1 MLVYGRNVAKD
12 ILKKGEKVEK
22 IFLQENFNDKEIISL
37 IENSKIVVFYKK
49 KREIDNLC
57 SGVHQ
62 GILLFIPDYQYSNI
76 NTFLNKNE
84 EKVVILDHIE
94 DPHNLGAIIRTCE
107 AAGIKSVIIPKDR
120 QVQVNATVMK
130 TSVGTLDNVNIVQVT
145 NLSNT
150 IDKLKEN
157 GYWIV
162 GTALKDSVDYRDIDY
177 TGKIALI
184 VGNEGT
190 GISNLVMKKCDFI
203 AKIPMYGETNSLN
216 ASVAAGIMYKP
227 IVKNI
232 SKEFYDRYSDY
243 GYDYDDFIQEG
254 YVGFQ
259 NALNKYD
266 SSKGAL
272 FYTFVELCIRRRLL
286 SFTKN
291 ISLPKRN
298 ISNKYFISLDDLDV
312 RDNSVSLNDELD
324 YEDTMN
330 IIKDVLYSLDLKY
343 TAPFELKMNNF
354 SLKEISIL
362 LEVSINSVSYRVNLV
377 RDEIRT
383 RILCE

>member
-1 MLVYGRNVAKD
+1 MNYKNYNDYELISMVRENDEFSYYS
-12 ILKKGEKVEK
+12 LFEK
-22 IFLQENFNDKEIISL
+22 
-37 IENSKIVVFYKK
+37 
-49 KREIDNLC
+49 
-57 SGVHQ
+57 
-62 GILLFIPDYQYSNI
+62 
-76 NTFLNKNE
+76 
-84 EKVVILDHIE
+84 
-94 DPHNLGAIIRTCE
+94 
-107 AAGIKSVIIPKDR
+107 
-120 QVQVNATVMK
+120 
-130 TSVGTLDNVNIVQVT
+130 
-145 NLSNT
+145 
-150 IDKLKEN
+150 
-157 GYWIV
+157 
-162 GTALKDSVDYRDIDY
+162 
-177 TGKIALI
+177 
-184 VGNEGT
+184 
-190 GISNLVMKKCDFI
+190 
-203 AKIPMYGETNSLN
+203 
-216 ASVAAGIMYKP
+216 YKP

-266 SSKGAL
+266 SSKGVL

-291 ISLPKRN
+291 ITLPKRN
-298 ISNKYFISLDDLDV
+298 ISNKYFVSLDDLDV

-330 IIKDVLYSLDLKY
+330 TIKDVLYSLDLKY

>member
-1 MLVYGRNVAKD
+1 MNYKNYNDYELISMVRENDEFSYYS
-12 ILKKGEKVEK
+12 LFEK
-22 IFLQENFNDKEIISL
+22 
-37 IENSKIVVFYKK
+37 
-49 KREIDNLC
+49 
-57 SGVHQ
+57 
-62 GILLFIPDYQYSNI
+62 
-76 NTFLNKNE
+76 
-84 EKVVILDHIE
+84 
-94 DPHNLGAIIRTCE
+94 
-107 AAGIKSVIIPKDR
+107 
-120 QVQVNATVMK
+120 
-130 TSVGTLDNVNIVQVT
+130 
-145 NLSNT
+145 
-150 IDKLKEN
+150 
-157 GYWIV
+157 
-162 GTALKDSVDYRDIDY
+162 
-177 TGKIALI
+177 
-184 VGNEGT
+184 
-190 GISNLVMKKCDFI
+190 
-203 AKIPMYGETNSLN
+203 
-216 ASVAAGIMYKP
+216 YKP

-243 GYDYDDFIQEG
+243 GYYYDDFIQEG

-291 ISLPKRN
+291 ITLPKRN
-298 ISNKYFISLDDLDV
+298 ISNKYFVSLDDLDV

-330 IIKDVLYSLDLKY
+330 TIKDVLYSLDLKY

>member
-1 MLVYGRNVAKD
+1 MNYKNYNDYELISMVRENDEFSYYS
-12 ILKKGEKVEK
+12 LFEK
-22 IFLQENFNDKEIISL
+22 
-37 IENSKIVVFYKK
+37 
-49 KREIDNLC
+49 
-57 SGVHQ
+57 
-62 GILLFIPDYQYSNI
+62 
-76 NTFLNKNE
+76 
-84 EKVVILDHIE
+84 
-94 DPHNLGAIIRTCE
+94 
-107 AAGIKSVIIPKDR
+107 
-120 QVQVNATVMK
+120 
-130 TSVGTLDNVNIVQVT
+130 
-145 NLSNT
+145 
-150 IDKLKEN
+150 
-157 GYWIV
+157 
-162 GTALKDSVDYRDIDY
+162 
-177 TGKIALI
+177 
-184 VGNEGT
+184 
-190 GISNLVMKKCDFI
+190 
-203 AKIPMYGETNSLN
+203 
-216 ASVAAGIMYKP
+216 YKP

-243 GYDYDDFIQEG
+243 GYDHDDFIQEG

-266 SSKGAL
+266 SSKGVL

-291 ISLPKRN
+291 ITLPKRN
-298 ISNKYFISLDDLDV
+298 ISNKYFVSLDDLDV

-330 IIKDVLYSLDLKY
+330 TIKDVLYSLDLKY

>member
-1 MLVYGRNVAKD
+1 MNYKNYNDYELISMVRENDEFSYYS
-12 ILKKGEKVEK
+12 LFEK
-22 IFLQENFNDKEIISL
+22 
-37 IENSKIVVFYKK
+37 
-49 KREIDNLC
+49 
-57 SGVHQ
+57 
-62 GILLFIPDYQYSNI
+62 
-76 NTFLNKNE
+76 
-84 EKVVILDHIE
+84 
-94 DPHNLGAIIRTCE
+94 
-107 AAGIKSVIIPKDR
+107 
-120 QVQVNATVMK
+120 
-130 TSVGTLDNVNIVQVT
+130 
-145 NLSNT
+145 
-150 IDKLKEN
+150 
-157 GYWIV
+157 
-162 GTALKDSVDYRDIDY
+162 
-177 TGKIALI
+177 
-184 VGNEGT
+184 
-190 GISNLVMKKCDFI
+190 
-203 AKIPMYGETNSLN
+203 
-216 ASVAAGIMYKP
+216 YKP

-291 ISLPKRN
+291 ITLPKRN
-298 ISNKYFISLDDLDV
+298 ISNKYFVSLDDLDV

-330 IIKDVLYSLDLKY
+330 IIKDALYSLDLKY

-354 SLKEISIL
+354 SLKEISTL

>member
-1 MLVYGRNVAKD
+1 MNYKNYNDYELISMVRENDEFSYYS
-12 ILKKGEKVEK
+12 LFEK
-22 IFLQENFNDKEIISL
+22 
-37 IENSKIVVFYKK
+37 
-49 KREIDNLC
+49 
-57 SGVHQ
+57 
-62 GILLFIPDYQYSNI
+62 
-76 NTFLNKNE
+76 
-84 EKVVILDHIE
+84 
-94 DPHNLGAIIRTCE
+94 
-107 AAGIKSVIIPKDR
+107 
-120 QVQVNATVMK
+120 
-130 TSVGTLDNVNIVQVT
+130 
-145 NLSNT
+145 
-150 IDKLKEN
+150 
-157 GYWIV
+157 
-162 GTALKDSVDYRDIDY
+162 
-177 TGKIALI
+177 
-184 VGNEGT
+184 
-190 GISNLVMKKCDFI
+190 
-203 AKIPMYGETNSLN
+203 
-216 ASVAAGIMYKP
+216 YKP

-266 SSKGAL
+266 SSKGVL

-291 ISLPKRN
+291 ITLPKRN
-298 ISNKYFISLDDLDV
+298 ISNKYFVSLDDLDV
-312 RDNSVSLNDELD
+312 GDNSVSLNDELD

-330 IIKDVLYSLDLKY
+330 TIKDVLYSLDLKY

-377 RDEIRT
+377 RDEIRM

>member
-1 MLVYGRNVAKD
+1 MNYKNYNDYELISMVRENDEFSYYS
-12 ILKKGEKVEK
+12 LFEK
-22 IFLQENFNDKEIISL
+22 
-37 IENSKIVVFYKK
+37 
-49 KREIDNLC
+49 
-57 SGVHQ
+57 
-62 GILLFIPDYQYSNI
+62 
-76 NTFLNKNE
+76 
-84 EKVVILDHIE
+84 
-94 DPHNLGAIIRTCE
+94 
-107 AAGIKSVIIPKDR
+107 
-120 QVQVNATVMK
+120 
-130 TSVGTLDNVNIVQVT
+130 
-145 NLSNT
+145 
-150 IDKLKEN
+150 
-157 GYWIV
+157 
-162 GTALKDSVDYRDIDY
+162 
-177 TGKIALI
+177 
-184 VGNEGT
+184 
-190 GISNLVMKKCDFI
+190 
-203 AKIPMYGETNSLN
+203 
-216 ASVAAGIMYKP
+216 YKP

-298 ISNKYFISLDDLDV
+298 ISNKYFVSLDDLDV

-330 IIKDVLYSLDLKY
+330 TIKDVLYSLDLKY

>member
-1 MLVYGRNVAKD
+1 MNYKNYNDYELISMVRENDEFSYYS
-12 ILKKGEKVEK
+12 LFEK
-22 IFLQENFNDKEIISL
+22 
-37 IENSKIVVFYKK
+37 
-49 KREIDNLC
+49 
-57 SGVHQ
+57 
-62 GILLFIPDYQYSNI
+62 
-76 NTFLNKNE
+76 
-84 EKVVILDHIE
+84 
-94 DPHNLGAIIRTCE
+94 
-107 AAGIKSVIIPKDR
+107 
-120 QVQVNATVMK
+120 
-130 TSVGTLDNVNIVQVT
+130 
-145 NLSNT
+145 
-150 IDKLKEN
+150 
-157 GYWIV
+157 
-162 GTALKDSVDYRDIDY
+162 
-177 TGKIALI
+177 
-184 VGNEGT
+184 
-190 GISNLVMKKCDFI
+190 
-203 AKIPMYGETNSLN
+203 
-216 ASVAAGIMYKP
+216 YKP

-291 ISLPKRN
+291 ITLPKRN
-298 ISNKYFISLDDLDV
+298 ISNKYFVSLDDLDV

-330 IIKDVLYSLDLKY
+330 TIKDVLYSLDLKY

-377 RDEIRT
+377 RDEIRM

>member
-1 MLVYGRNVAKD
+1 MNYKNYNDYELISMVRENDEFSYYS
-12 ILKKGEKVEK
+12 LFEK
-22 IFLQENFNDKEIISL
+22 
-37 IENSKIVVFYKK
+37 
-49 KREIDNLC
+49 
-57 SGVHQ
+57 
-62 GILLFIPDYQYSNI
+62 
-76 NTFLNKNE
+76 
-84 EKVVILDHIE
+84 
-94 DPHNLGAIIRTCE
+94 
-107 AAGIKSVIIPKDR
+107 
-120 QVQVNATVMK
+120 
-130 TSVGTLDNVNIVQVT
+130 
-145 NLSNT
+145 
-150 IDKLKEN
+150 
-157 GYWIV
+157 
-162 GTALKDSVDYRDIDY
+162 
-177 TGKIALI
+177 
-184 VGNEGT
+184 
-190 GISNLVMKKCDFI
+190 
-203 AKIPMYGETNSLN
+203 
-216 ASVAAGIMYKP
+216 YKP

-291 ISLPKRN
+291 ITIQKRN
-298 ISNKYFISLDDLDV
+298 ISNKYFVSLDDLDV
-312 RDNSVSLNDELD
+312 GDNSVSLNDELD

-330 IIKDVLYSLDLKY
+330 TIKDVLYSLDLKY

>member
-1 MLVYGRNVAKD
+1 MNYKNYNDYELISMVRENDEFSYYS
-12 ILKKGEKVEK
+12 LFEK
-22 IFLQENFNDKEIISL
+22 
-37 IENSKIVVFYKK
+37 
-49 KREIDNLC
+49 
-57 SGVHQ
+57 
-62 GILLFIPDYQYSNI
+62 
-76 NTFLNKNE
+76 
-84 EKVVILDHIE
+84 
-94 DPHNLGAIIRTCE
+94 
-107 AAGIKSVIIPKDR
+107 
-120 QVQVNATVMK
+120 
-130 TSVGTLDNVNIVQVT
+130 
-145 NLSNT
+145 
-150 IDKLKEN
+150 
-157 GYWIV
+157 
-162 GTALKDSVDYRDIDY
+162 
-177 TGKIALI
+177 
-184 VGNEGT
+184 
-190 GISNLVMKKCDFI
+190 
-203 AKIPMYGETNSLN
+203 
-216 ASVAAGIMYKP
+216 YKP

-291 ISLPKRN
+291 ITLPKRN
-298 ISNKYFISLDDLDV
+298 ISNKYFVSLDNLDV

>member
-1 MLVYGRNVAKD
+1 MNYKNYNDYELISMVRENDEFSYYS
-12 ILKKGEKVEK
+12 LFEK
-22 IFLQENFNDKEIISL
+22 
-37 IENSKIVVFYKK
+37 
-49 KREIDNLC
+49 
-57 SGVHQ
+57 
-62 GILLFIPDYQYSNI
+62 
-76 NTFLNKNE
+76 
-84 EKVVILDHIE
+84 
-94 DPHNLGAIIRTCE
+94 
-107 AAGIKSVIIPKDR
+107 
-120 QVQVNATVMK
+120 
-130 TSVGTLDNVNIVQVT
+130 
-145 NLSNT
+145 
-150 IDKLKEN
+150 
-157 GYWIV
+157 
-162 GTALKDSVDYRDIDY
+162 
-177 TGKIALI
+177 
-184 VGNEGT
+184 
-190 GISNLVMKKCDFI
+190 
-203 AKIPMYGETNSLN
+203 
-216 ASVAAGIMYKP
+216 YKP

-291 ISLPKRN
+291 ITLPKRN
-298 ISNKYFISLDDLDV
+298 ISNKYFVSLDDLDV
-312 RDNSVSLNDELD
+312 GDNSVSLNEELD

-330 IIKDVLYSLDLKY
+330 TIKDVLYSLDLKY

>member
-1 MLVYGRNVAKD
+1 MNYKNYNDYELISMVRENDEFSYYS
-12 ILKKGEKVEK
+12 LFEK
-22 IFLQENFNDKEIISL
+22 
-37 IENSKIVVFYKK
+37 
-49 KREIDNLC
+49 
-57 SGVHQ
+57 
-62 GILLFIPDYQYSNI
+62 
-76 NTFLNKNE
+76 
-84 EKVVILDHIE
+84 
-94 DPHNLGAIIRTCE
+94 
-107 AAGIKSVIIPKDR
+107 
-120 QVQVNATVMK
+120 
-130 TSVGTLDNVNIVQVT
+130 
-145 NLSNT
+145 
-150 IDKLKEN
+150 
-157 GYWIV
+157 
-162 GTALKDSVDYRDIDY
+162 
-177 TGKIALI
+177 
-184 VGNEGT
+184 
-190 GISNLVMKKCDFI
+190 
-203 AKIPMYGETNSLN
+203 
-216 ASVAAGIMYKP
+216 YKP

-291 ISLPKRN
+291 ITLPKRN
-298 ISNKYFISLDDLDV
+298 ISNKYFVSLDDLDV

>member
-1 MLVYGRNVAKD
+1 MNYKNYNDYELISMVRENDEFSYYS
-12 ILKKGEKVEK
+12 LFEK
-22 IFLQENFNDKEIISL
+22 
-37 IENSKIVVFYKK
+37 
-49 KREIDNLC
+49 
-57 SGVHQ
+57 
-62 GILLFIPDYQYSNI
+62 
-76 NTFLNKNE
+76 
-84 EKVVILDHIE
+84 
-94 DPHNLGAIIRTCE
+94 
-107 AAGIKSVIIPKDR
+107 
-120 QVQVNATVMK
+120 
-130 TSVGTLDNVNIVQVT
+130 
-145 NLSNT
+145 
-150 IDKLKEN
+150 
-157 GYWIV
+157 
-162 GTALKDSVDYRDIDY
+162 
-177 TGKIALI
+177 
-184 VGNEGT
+184 
-190 GISNLVMKKCDFI
+190 
-203 AKIPMYGETNSLN
+203 
-216 ASVAAGIMYKP
+216 YKP

-291 ISLPKRN
+291 ITLPKRN
-298 ISNKYFISLDDLDV
+298 ISNKYFVSLDDLDV

-354 SLKEISIL
+354 SLKEISTL
-362 LEVSINSVSYRVNLV
+362 LEVSINSASYRVNLV
-377 RDEIRT
+377 RDEIRA

>member
-1 MLVYGRNVAKD
+1 MNYKNYNDYELISMVRENDEFSYYS
-12 ILKKGEKVEK
+12 LFEK
-22 IFLQENFNDKEIISL
+22 
-37 IENSKIVVFYKK
+37 
-49 KREIDNLC
+49 
-57 SGVHQ
+57 
-62 GILLFIPDYQYSNI
+62 
-76 NTFLNKNE
+76 
-84 EKVVILDHIE
+84 
-94 DPHNLGAIIRTCE
+94 
-107 AAGIKSVIIPKDR
+107 
-120 QVQVNATVMK
+120 
-130 TSVGTLDNVNIVQVT
+130 
-145 NLSNT
+145 
-150 IDKLKEN
+150 
-157 GYWIV
+157 
-162 GTALKDSVDYRDIDY
+162 
-177 TGKIALI
+177 
-184 VGNEGT
+184 
-190 GISNLVMKKCDFI
+190 
-203 AKIPMYGETNSLN
+203 
-216 ASVAAGIMYKP
+216 YKP

-266 SSKGAL
+266 SSKGAV

-291 ISLPKRN
+291 ITLPKRN
-298 ISNKYFISLDDLDV
+298 ISNKYFVSLDDLDV

-330 IIKDVLYSLDLKY
+330 TIKDVLYSLDLKY

>member
-1 MLVYGRNVAKD
+1 MNYKNYNDYELISMVRENDEFSYYS
-12 ILKKGEKVEK
+12 LFEK
-22 IFLQENFNDKEIISL
+22 
-37 IENSKIVVFYKK
+37 
-49 KREIDNLC
+49 
-57 SGVHQ
+57 
-62 GILLFIPDYQYSNI
+62 
-76 NTFLNKNE
+76 
-84 EKVVILDHIE
+84 
-94 DPHNLGAIIRTCE
+94 
-107 AAGIKSVIIPKDR
+107 
-120 QVQVNATVMK
+120 
-130 TSVGTLDNVNIVQVT
+130 
-145 NLSNT
+145 
-150 IDKLKEN
+150 
-157 GYWIV
+157 
-162 GTALKDSVDYRDIDY
+162 
-177 TGKIALI
+177 
-184 VGNEGT
+184 
-190 GISNLVMKKCDFI
+190 
-203 AKIPMYGETNSLN
+203 
-216 ASVAAGIMYKP
+216 YKP

-298 ISNKYFISLDDLDV
+298 ISNKHFISLDDLDV

>member
-1 MLVYGRNVAKD
+1 MKVKFENKKEKNYLKKIYDETYILDIID
-12 ILKKGEKVEK
+12 ILKD
-22 IFLQENFNDKEIISL
+22 L
-37 IENSKIVVFYKK
+37 SKKY
-49 KREIDNLC
+49 D
-57 SGVHQ
+57 
-62 GILLFIPDYQYSNI
+62 
-76 NTFLNKNE
+76 
-84 EKVVILDHIE
+84 
-94 DPHNLGAIIRTCE
+94 
-107 AAGIKSVIIPKDR
+107 
-120 QVQVNATVMK
+120 
-130 TSVGTLDNVNIVQVT
+130 
-145 NLSNT
+145 
-150 IDKLKEN
+150 
-157 GYWIV
+157 
-162 GTALKDSVDYRDIDY
+162 
-177 TGKIALI
+177 
-184 VGNEGT
+184 
-190 GISNLVMKKCDFI
+190 ISNPTINVI
-203 AKIPMYGETNSLN
+203 
-216 ASVAAGIMYKP
+216 
-227 IVKNI
+227 
-232 SKEFYDRYSDY
+232 DY

-291 ISLPKRN
+291 ITLPKRN
-298 ISNKYFISLDDLDV
+298 ISNKYFVSLDDLDV

-330 IIKDVLYSLDLKY
+330 TIKDVLYSLDLKY

>member
-1 MLVYGRNVAKD
+1 MNYKNYNDYELISMVRENDEFSYYS
-12 ILKKGEKVEK
+12 LFEK
-22 IFLQENFNDKEIISL
+22 
-37 IENSKIVVFYKK
+37 
-49 KREIDNLC
+49 
-57 SGVHQ
+57 
-62 GILLFIPDYQYSNI
+62 
-76 NTFLNKNE
+76 
-84 EKVVILDHIE
+84 
-94 DPHNLGAIIRTCE
+94 
-107 AAGIKSVIIPKDR
+107 
-120 QVQVNATVMK
+120 
-130 TSVGTLDNVNIVQVT
+130 
-145 NLSNT
+145 
-150 IDKLKEN
+150 
-157 GYWIV
+157 
-162 GTALKDSVDYRDIDY
+162 
-177 TGKIALI
+177 
-184 VGNEGT
+184 
-190 GISNLVMKKCDFI
+190 
-203 AKIPMYGETNSLN
+203 
-216 ASVAAGIMYKP
+216 YKP

-362 LEVSINSVSYRVNLV
+362 LEVSINSISYRVNLV

>member
-1 MLVYGRNVAKD
+1 M
-12 ILKKGEKVEK
+12 
-22 IFLQENFNDKEIISL
+22 NDKNYNDYELISMVR
-37 IENSKIVVFYKK
+37 ENDEFSYY
-49 KREIDNLC
+49 
-57 SGVHQ
+57 S
-62 GILLFIPDYQYSNI
+62 LF
-76 NTFLNKNE
+76 
-84 EKVVILDHIE
+84 EK
-94 DPHNLGAIIRTCE
+94 
-107 AAGIKSVIIPKDR
+107 
-120 QVQVNATVMK
+120 
-130 TSVGTLDNVNIVQVT
+130 
-145 NLSNT
+145 
-150 IDKLKEN
+150 
-157 GYWIV
+157 
-162 GTALKDSVDYRDIDY
+162 
-177 TGKIALI
+177 
-184 VGNEGT
+184 
-190 GISNLVMKKCDFI
+190 
-203 AKIPMYGETNSLN
+203 
-216 ASVAAGIMYKP
+216 YKP

-291 ISLPKRN
+291 ITLPKRN
-298 ISNKYFISLDDLDV
+298 ISNKYFVSLDDLDV

-330 IIKDVLYSLDLKY
+330 TIKDVLYSLDLKY

>member
-1 MLVYGRNVAKD
+1 MNYKNYNDYELISMVRENDEFSYYS
-12 ILKKGEKVEK
+12 LFEK
-22 IFLQENFNDKEIISL
+22 
-37 IENSKIVVFYKK
+37 
-49 KREIDNLC
+49 
-57 SGVHQ
+57 
-62 GILLFIPDYQYSNI
+62 
-76 NTFLNKNE
+76 
-84 EKVVILDHIE
+84 
-94 DPHNLGAIIRTCE
+94 
-107 AAGIKSVIIPKDR
+107 
-120 QVQVNATVMK
+120 
-130 TSVGTLDNVNIVQVT
+130 
-145 NLSNT
+145 
-150 IDKLKEN
+150 
-157 GYWIV
+157 
-162 GTALKDSVDYRDIDY
+162 
-177 TGKIALI
+177 
-184 VGNEGT
+184 
-190 GISNLVMKKCDFI
+190 
-203 AKIPMYGETNSLN
+203 
-216 ASVAAGIMYKP
+216 YKP

-232 SKEFYDRYSDY
+232 SKEFYDRCSDY

-291 ISLPKRN
+291 ITLPKRN
-298 ISNKYFISLDDLDV
+298 ISNKYFVSLDDLDV
-312 RDNSVSLNDELD
+312 GDNSVSLNDELD

-330 IIKDVLYSLDLKY
+330 TIKDVLYSLDLKY

>member
-1 MLVYGRNVAKD
+1 MNYKNYNDYELISMVRENDEFSYYS
-12 ILKKGEKVEK
+12 LFEK
-22 IFLQENFNDKEIISL
+22 
-37 IENSKIVVFYKK
+37 
-49 KREIDNLC
+49 
-57 SGVHQ
+57 
-62 GILLFIPDYQYSNI
+62 
-76 NTFLNKNE
+76 
-84 EKVVILDHIE
+84 
-94 DPHNLGAIIRTCE
+94 
-107 AAGIKSVIIPKDR
+107 
-120 QVQVNATVMK
+120 
-130 TSVGTLDNVNIVQVT
+130 
-145 NLSNT
+145 
-150 IDKLKEN
+150 
-157 GYWIV
+157 
-162 GTALKDSVDYRDIDY
+162 
-177 TGKIALI
+177 
-184 VGNEGT
+184 
-190 GISNLVMKKCDFI
+190 
-203 AKIPMYGETNSLN
+203 
-216 ASVAAGIMYKP
+216 YKP

-291 ISLPKRN
+291 ITLPKRN
-298 ISNKYFISLDDLDV
+298 ISNKCFVSLDDLDV

-354 SLKEISIL
+354 SLKEISTL

>member
-1 MLVYGRNVAKD
+1 MNYKNYNDYELISMVRENNEFSYYS
-12 ILKKGEKVEK
+12 LFEK
-22 IFLQENFNDKEIISL
+22 
-37 IENSKIVVFYKK
+37 
-49 KREIDNLC
+49 
-57 SGVHQ
+57 
-62 GILLFIPDYQYSNI
+62 
-76 NTFLNKNE
+76 
-84 EKVVILDHIE
+84 
-94 DPHNLGAIIRTCE
+94 
-107 AAGIKSVIIPKDR
+107 
-120 QVQVNATVMK
+120 
-130 TSVGTLDNVNIVQVT
+130 
-145 NLSNT
+145 
-150 IDKLKEN
+150 
-157 GYWIV
+157 
-162 GTALKDSVDYRDIDY
+162 
-177 TGKIALI
+177 
-184 VGNEGT
+184 
-190 GISNLVMKKCDFI
+190 
-203 AKIPMYGETNSLN
+203 
-216 ASVAAGIMYKP
+216 YKP

-266 SSKGAL
+266 SSKGVL

-291 ISLPKRN
+291 ITLPKRN
-298 ISNKYFISLDDLDV
+298 ISNKYFVSLDDLDV

-354 SLKEISIL
+354 SLKEISTL

-377 RDEIRT
+377 RDEIRM

>member
-1 MLVYGRNVAKD
+1 MNYKNYNDYELISMVRENDAFSYYS
-12 ILKKGEKVEK
+12 LFEK
-22 IFLQENFNDKEIISL
+22 
-37 IENSKIVVFYKK
+37 
-49 KREIDNLC
+49 
-57 SGVHQ
+57 
-62 GILLFIPDYQYSNI
+62 
-76 NTFLNKNE
+76 
-84 EKVVILDHIE
+84 
-94 DPHNLGAIIRTCE
+94 
-107 AAGIKSVIIPKDR
+107 
-120 QVQVNATVMK
+120 
-130 TSVGTLDNVNIVQVT
+130 
-145 NLSNT
+145 
-150 IDKLKEN
+150 
-157 GYWIV
+157 
-162 GTALKDSVDYRDIDY
+162 
-177 TGKIALI
+177 
-184 VGNEGT
+184 
-190 GISNLVMKKCDFI
+190 
-203 AKIPMYGETNSLN
+203 
-216 ASVAAGIMYKP
+216 YKP

-291 ISLPKRN
+291 ITLPKRN
-298 ISNKYFISLDDLDV
+298 ISNKYFVSLDDLDV

-330 IIKDVLYSLDLKY
+330 TIKDVLYSLDLKY

>member
-1 MLVYGRNVAKD
+1 MNYKNYNDYELISMVREDDEFSYYS
-12 ILKKGEKVEK
+12 LFEK
-22 IFLQENFNDKEIISL
+22 
-37 IENSKIVVFYKK
+37 
-49 KREIDNLC
+49 
-57 SGVHQ
+57 
-62 GILLFIPDYQYSNI
+62 
-76 NTFLNKNE
+76 
-84 EKVVILDHIE
+84 
-94 DPHNLGAIIRTCE
+94 
-107 AAGIKSVIIPKDR
+107 
-120 QVQVNATVMK
+120 
-130 TSVGTLDNVNIVQVT
+130 
-145 NLSNT
+145 
-150 IDKLKEN
+150 
-157 GYWIV
+157 
-162 GTALKDSVDYRDIDY
+162 
-177 TGKIALI
+177 
-184 VGNEGT
+184 
-190 GISNLVMKKCDFI
+190 
-203 AKIPMYGETNSLN
+203 
-216 ASVAAGIMYKP
+216 YKP

-291 ISLPKRN
+291 ITLPKRN
-298 ISNKYFISLDDLDV
+298 ISNKYFVSLDDLDV

-330 IIKDVLYSLDLKY
+330 TIKDVLYSLDLKY

>member
-1 MLVYGRNVAKD
+1 MNYKNYNDYELISMVRENDEFSYYS
-12 ILKKGEKVEK
+12 LFEK
-22 IFLQENFNDKEIISL
+22 
-37 IENSKIVVFYKK
+37 
-49 KREIDNLC
+49 
-57 SGVHQ
+57 
-62 GILLFIPDYQYSNI
+62 
-76 NTFLNKNE
+76 
-84 EKVVILDHIE
+84 
-94 DPHNLGAIIRTCE
+94 
-107 AAGIKSVIIPKDR
+107 
-120 QVQVNATVMK
+120 
-130 TSVGTLDNVNIVQVT
+130 
-145 NLSNT
+145 
-150 IDKLKEN
+150 
-157 GYWIV
+157 
-162 GTALKDSVDYRDIDY
+162 
-177 TGKIALI
+177 
-184 VGNEGT
+184 
-190 GISNLVMKKCDFI
+190 
-203 AKIPMYGETNSLN
+203 
-216 ASVAAGIMYKP
+216 YKP

-291 ISLPKRN
+291 ITLLKRN
-298 ISNKYFISLDDLDV
+298 ISNKYFVSLDDLDV

-330 IIKDVLYSLDLKY
+330 TIKDVLYSLDLKY

>member
-1 MLVYGRNVAKD
+1 MNYKNYNDYELISMVRENDEFSYYS
-12 ILKKGEKVEK
+12 LFEK
-22 IFLQENFNDKEIISL
+22 
-37 IENSKIVVFYKK
+37 
-49 KREIDNLC
+49 
-57 SGVHQ
+57 
-62 GILLFIPDYQYSNI
+62 
-76 NTFLNKNE
+76 
-84 EKVVILDHIE
+84 
-94 DPHNLGAIIRTCE
+94 
-107 AAGIKSVIIPKDR
+107 
-120 QVQVNATVMK
+120 
-130 TSVGTLDNVNIVQVT
+130 
-145 NLSNT
+145 
-150 IDKLKEN
+150 
-157 GYWIV
+157 
-162 GTALKDSVDYRDIDY
+162 
-177 TGKIALI
+177 
-184 VGNEGT
+184 
-190 GISNLVMKKCDFI
+190 
-203 AKIPMYGETNSLN
+203 
-216 ASVAAGIMYKP
+216 YKP

-291 ISLPKRN
+291 ITLPKRN
-298 ISNKYFISLDDLDV
+298 ISNKYFVSLDDLDV

-354 SLKEISIL
+354 SLKEISTL
-362 LEVSINSVSYRVNLV
+362 LEVSINSVSYRINLV

>member
-1 MLVYGRNVAKD
+1 MKRYVKYFCECNGEEL
-12 ILKKGEKVEK
+12 EKV
-22 IFLQENFNDKEIISL
+22 
-37 IENSKIVVFYKK
+37 
-49 KREIDNLC
+49 
-57 SGVHQ
+57 
-62 GILLFIPDYQYSNI
+62 I
-76 NTFLNKNE
+76 NRYARNYRVE
-84 EKVVILDHIE
+84 
-94 DPHNLGAIIRTCE
+94 
-107 AAGIKSVIIPKDR
+107 
-120 QVQVNATVMK
+120 
-130 TSVGTLDNVNIVQVT
+130 IVQVSYSYSSEIFAS
-145 NLSNT
+145 SNKAMVVFEET
-150 IDKLKEN
+150 KFKNYNDYELISMVREN
-157 GYWIV
+157 DEFSY
-162 GTALKDSVDYRDIDY
+162 Y
-177 TGKIALI
+177 
-184 VGNEGT
+184 
-190 GISNLVMKKCDFI
+190 
-203 AKIPMYGETNSLN
+203 SLFEK
-216 ASVAAGIMYKP
+216 YKP

-291 ISLPKRN
+291 ITLPKRN
-298 ISNKYFISLDDLDV
+298 ISNKYFVSLDDLDV

-330 IIKDVLYSLDLKY
+330 TIKDVLYSLDLKY

>member
-1 MLVYGRNVAKD
+1 MNYKNYNDYELISMVRENDEFSYYS
-12 ILKKGEKVEK
+12 LFEK
-22 IFLQENFNDKEIISL
+22 
-37 IENSKIVVFYKK
+37 
-49 KREIDNLC
+49 
-57 SGVHQ
+57 
-62 GILLFIPDYQYSNI
+62 
-76 NTFLNKNE
+76 
-84 EKVVILDHIE
+84 
-94 DPHNLGAIIRTCE
+94 
-107 AAGIKSVIIPKDR
+107 
-120 QVQVNATVMK
+120 
-130 TSVGTLDNVNIVQVT
+130 
-145 NLSNT
+145 
-150 IDKLKEN
+150 
-157 GYWIV
+157 
-162 GTALKDSVDYRDIDY
+162 
-177 TGKIALI
+177 
-184 VGNEGT
+184 
-190 GISNLVMKKCDFI
+190 
-203 AKIPMYGETNSLN
+203 
-216 ASVAAGIMYKP
+216 YKP

-343 TAPFELKMNNF
+343 TAPFELKMNNS

>member
-1 MLVYGRNVAKD
+1 MNYKNYNDYELISMVRENDEFSYYS
-12 ILKKGEKVEK
+12 LFEK
-22 IFLQENFNDKEIISL
+22 
-37 IENSKIVVFYKK
+37 
-49 KREIDNLC
+49 
-57 SGVHQ
+57 
-62 GILLFIPDYQYSNI
+62 
-76 NTFLNKNE
+76 
-84 EKVVILDHIE
+84 
-94 DPHNLGAIIRTCE
+94 
-107 AAGIKSVIIPKDR
+107 
-120 QVQVNATVMK
+120 
-130 TSVGTLDNVNIVQVT
+130 
-145 NLSNT
+145 
-150 IDKLKEN
+150 
-157 GYWIV
+157 
-162 GTALKDSVDYRDIDY
+162 
-177 TGKIALI
+177 
-184 VGNEGT
+184 
-190 GISNLVMKKCDFI
+190 
-203 AKIPMYGETNSLN
+203 
-216 ASVAAGIMYKP
+216 YKP

-291 ISLPKRN
+291 ITLPKRN
-298 ISNKYFISLDDLDV
+298 ISNKYFVSLDDLDV

-343 TAPFELKMNNF
+343 TAPFELKINNF
-354 SLKEISIL
+354 SLKEISTL

>member
-1 MLVYGRNVAKD
+1 MNYKNYNDYELISMVRENDEFSYYS
-12 ILKKGEKVEK
+12 LFEK
-22 IFLQENFNDKEIISL
+22 
-37 IENSKIVVFYKK
+37 
-49 KREIDNLC
+49 
-57 SGVHQ
+57 
-62 GILLFIPDYQYSNI
+62 
-76 NTFLNKNE
+76 
-84 EKVVILDHIE
+84 
-94 DPHNLGAIIRTCE
+94 
-107 AAGIKSVIIPKDR
+107 
-120 QVQVNATVMK
+120 
-130 TSVGTLDNVNIVQVT
+130 
-145 NLSNT
+145 
-150 IDKLKEN
+150 
-157 GYWIV
+157 
-162 GTALKDSVDYRDIDY
+162 
-177 TGKIALI
+177 
-184 VGNEGT
+184 
-190 GISNLVMKKCDFI
+190 
-203 AKIPMYGETNSLN
+203 
-216 ASVAAGIMYKP
+216 YKP

-266 SSKGAL
+266 SSKGVL

-291 ISLPKRN
+291 ITLPKRN
-298 ISNKYFISLDDLDV
+298 ISNKYFVSLDDLDV

-354 SLKEISIL
+354 SLKEISTL

-377 RDEIRT
+377 RDEIRM

>member
-1 MLVYGRNVAKD
+1 MNYKNYNDYELISMVRENDEFSYYS
-12 ILKKGEKVEK
+12 LFEK
-22 IFLQENFNDKEIISL
+22 
-37 IENSKIVVFYKK
+37 
-49 KREIDNLC
+49 
-57 SGVHQ
+57 
-62 GILLFIPDYQYSNI
+62 
-76 NTFLNKNE
+76 
-84 EKVVILDHIE
+84 
-94 DPHNLGAIIRTCE
+94 
-107 AAGIKSVIIPKDR
+107 
-120 QVQVNATVMK
+120 
-130 TSVGTLDNVNIVQVT
+130 
-145 NLSNT
+145 
-150 IDKLKEN
+150 
-157 GYWIV
+157 
-162 GTALKDSVDYRDIDY
+162 
-177 TGKIALI
+177 
-184 VGNEGT
+184 
-190 GISNLVMKKCDFI
+190 
-203 AKIPMYGETNSLN
+203 
-216 ASVAAGIMYKP
+216 YKP
-227 IVKNI
+227 IVKKI

-291 ISLPKRN
+291 ITLPKRN
-298 ISNKYFISLDDLDV
+298 ISNKYFVSLDDLDV

-354 SLKEISIL
+354 SLKEISTL
-362 LEVSINSVSYRVNLV
+362 LEVSINSASYRVNLV

>member
-1 MLVYGRNVAKD
+1 MNYKNYNDYELISMVRENDEFSYYS
-12 ILKKGEKVEK
+12 LFEK
-22 IFLQENFNDKEIISL
+22 
-37 IENSKIVVFYKK
+37 
-49 KREIDNLC
+49 
-57 SGVHQ
+57 
-62 GILLFIPDYQYSNI
+62 
-76 NTFLNKNE
+76 
-84 EKVVILDHIE
+84 
-94 DPHNLGAIIRTCE
+94 
-107 AAGIKSVIIPKDR
+107 
-120 QVQVNATVMK
+120 
-130 TSVGTLDNVNIVQVT
+130 
-145 NLSNT
+145 
-150 IDKLKEN
+150 
-157 GYWIV
+157 
-162 GTALKDSVDYRDIDY
+162 
-177 TGKIALI
+177 
-184 VGNEGT
+184 
-190 GISNLVMKKCDFI
+190 
-203 AKIPMYGETNSLN
+203 
-216 ASVAAGIMYKP
+216 YKP

-286 SFTKN
+286 SFTKS
-291 ISLPKRN
+291 ITLPKRN
-298 ISNKYFISLDDLDV
+298 ISNKYFVSLDDLDV

-354 SLKEISIL
+354 SLKEISTL

-377 RDEIRT
+377 RDEIRR

>member
-1 MLVYGRNVAKD
+1 MNYKNYNDYELISMVRENDEFSYYS
-12 ILKKGEKVEK
+12 LFEK
-22 IFLQENFNDKEIISL
+22 
-37 IENSKIVVFYKK
+37 
-49 KREIDNLC
+49 
-57 SGVHQ
+57 
-62 GILLFIPDYQYSNI
+62 
-76 NTFLNKNE
+76 
-84 EKVVILDHIE
+84 
-94 DPHNLGAIIRTCE
+94 
-107 AAGIKSVIIPKDR
+107 
-120 QVQVNATVMK
+120 
-130 TSVGTLDNVNIVQVT
+130 
-145 NLSNT
+145 
-150 IDKLKEN
+150 
-157 GYWIV
+157 
-162 GTALKDSVDYRDIDY
+162 
-177 TGKIALI
+177 
-184 VGNEGT
+184 
-190 GISNLVMKKCDFI
+190 
-203 AKIPMYGETNSLN
+203 
-216 ASVAAGIMYKP
+216 YKP

-291 ISLPKRN
+291 ITLPKRN
-298 ISNKYFISLDDLDV
+298 ISNKYFVSLDDLDV

-330 IIKDVLYSLDLKY
+330 TIKDVLYSLDLKY

>member
-1 MLVYGRNVAKD
+1 MNYKNYNDYELISMVRENDEFSYYS
-12 ILKKGEKVEK
+12 LFEK
-22 IFLQENFNDKEIISL
+22 
-37 IENSKIVVFYKK
+37 
-49 KREIDNLC
+49 
-57 SGVHQ
+57 
-62 GILLFIPDYQYSNI
+62 
-76 NTFLNKNE
+76 
-84 EKVVILDHIE
+84 
-94 DPHNLGAIIRTCE
+94 
-107 AAGIKSVIIPKDR
+107 
-120 QVQVNATVMK
+120 
-130 TSVGTLDNVNIVQVT
+130 
-145 NLSNT
+145 
-150 IDKLKEN
+150 
-157 GYWIV
+157 
-162 GTALKDSVDYRDIDY
+162 
-177 TGKIALI
+177 
-184 VGNEGT
+184 
-190 GISNLVMKKCDFI
+190 
-203 AKIPMYGETNSLN
+203 
-216 ASVAAGIMYKP
+216 YKP

-377 RDEIRT
+377 RDEIRM

>member
-1 MLVYGRNVAKD
+1 MNYKNYNDYELISMVRENDEFSYYS
-12 ILKKGEKVEK
+12 LFEK
-22 IFLQENFNDKEIISL
+22 
-37 IENSKIVVFYKK
+37 
-49 KREIDNLC
+49 
-57 SGVHQ
+57 
-62 GILLFIPDYQYSNI
+62 
-76 NTFLNKNE
+76 
-84 EKVVILDHIE
+84 
-94 DPHNLGAIIRTCE
+94 
-107 AAGIKSVIIPKDR
+107 
-120 QVQVNATVMK
+120 
-130 TSVGTLDNVNIVQVT
+130 
-145 NLSNT
+145 
-150 IDKLKEN
+150 
-157 GYWIV
+157 
-162 GTALKDSVDYRDIDY
+162 
-177 TGKIALI
+177 
-184 VGNEGT
+184 
-190 GISNLVMKKCDFI
+190 
-203 AKIPMYGETNSLN
+203 
-216 ASVAAGIMYKP
+216 YKP

-291 ISLPKRN
+291 ITLPKRN
-298 ISNKYFISLDDLDV
+298 ISNKYFVSLDDLDV

-354 SLKEISIL
+354 SLKEISTL

>member
-1 MLVYGRNVAKD
+1 MNYKNYNDYELISMVRENDEFSYYS
-12 ILKKGEKVEK
+12 LFEK
-22 IFLQENFNDKEIISL
+22 
-37 IENSKIVVFYKK
+37 
-49 KREIDNLC
+49 
-57 SGVHQ
+57 
-62 GILLFIPDYQYSNI
+62 
-76 NTFLNKNE
+76 
-84 EKVVILDHIE
+84 
-94 DPHNLGAIIRTCE
+94 
-107 AAGIKSVIIPKDR
+107 
-120 QVQVNATVMK
+120 
-130 TSVGTLDNVNIVQVT
+130 
-145 NLSNT
+145 
-150 IDKLKEN
+150 
-157 GYWIV
+157 
-162 GTALKDSVDYRDIDY
+162 
-177 TGKIALI
+177 
-184 VGNEGT
+184 
-190 GISNLVMKKCDFI
+190 
-203 AKIPMYGETNSLN
+203 
-216 ASVAAGIMYKP
+216 YKP

-291 ISLPKRN
+291 ITLPKRN
-298 ISNKYFISLDDLDV
+298 ISNKYFVSLDDLDV

-330 IIKDVLYSLDLKY
+330 TIKDVLYSLDLKY
-343 TAPFELKMNNF
+343 TAPFELKMNTF

>member
-1 MLVYGRNVAKD
+1 MNYKNYNDYELISMVRENDEFSYYS
-12 ILKKGEKVEK
+12 LFEK
-22 IFLQENFNDKEIISL
+22 
-37 IENSKIVVFYKK
+37 
-49 KREIDNLC
+49 
-57 SGVHQ
+57 
-62 GILLFIPDYQYSNI
+62 
-76 NTFLNKNE
+76 
-84 EKVVILDHIE
+84 
-94 DPHNLGAIIRTCE
+94 
-107 AAGIKSVIIPKDR
+107 
-120 QVQVNATVMK
+120 
-130 TSVGTLDNVNIVQVT
+130 
-145 NLSNT
+145 
-150 IDKLKEN
+150 
-157 GYWIV
+157 
-162 GTALKDSVDYRDIDY
+162 
-177 TGKIALI
+177 
-184 VGNEGT
+184 
-190 GISNLVMKKCDFI
+190 
-203 AKIPMYGETNSLN
+203 
-216 ASVAAGIMYKP
+216 YKP

-232 SKEFYDRYSDY
+232 SKEVYDRYSDY